1 MDPTSLGLLALMVVA
16 FYFVLIRPQQRRLKQ
31 HQQLVQQL
39 KPGDEVVTIG
49 GMHGTV
55 SKLDDSSVWLDV
67 AEGTVIRFSR
77 QAIGRTISAPED
89 EGSGEPAASAEEAS
103 EE

>member
-31 HQQLVQQL
+31 HQQLIQQL

-49 GMHGTV
+49 GMYGRVTQ
-55 SKLDDSSVWLDV
+55 LDDASVWLEV
-67 AEGTVIRFSR
+67 ADSTVIRFSR
-77 QAIGRTISAPED
+77 QAIGRTITADADPPSSSDADDEEAPE
-89 EGSGEPAASAEEAS
+89 E
-103 EE
+103 

>member
-31 HQQLVQQL
+31 HQQLIQQL

-49 GMHGTV
+49 GMYGTV
-55 SKLDDSSVWLDV
+55 TQLDDSSVWLEV
-67 AEGTVIRFSR
+67 ANGTVIRFSR
-77 QAIGRTISAPED
+77 QAIGRTLTPEP
-89 EGSGEPAASAEEAS
+89 EEPAATEGEE
-103 EE
+103 ETPQG